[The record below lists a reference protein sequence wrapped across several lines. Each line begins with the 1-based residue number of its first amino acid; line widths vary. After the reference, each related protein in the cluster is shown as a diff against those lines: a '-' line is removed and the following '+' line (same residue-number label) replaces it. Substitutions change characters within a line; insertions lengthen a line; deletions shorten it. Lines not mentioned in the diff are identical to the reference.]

1 MDALLR
7 VLETTFSRSNHS
19 LNSIFSSRHV
29 ARNDFVWNYPA
40 RQVCV
45 HCVLGVKTRL
55 SSPLTDKKL
64 LETNLLYLH
73 TLTCYVVARPH
84 FGDIFTFGAYCY
96 ILSSSTYVRHK
107 TAHLGANSNAQ
118 ECEWSWSSYKTN
130 HLIIIEKPNSGSNEH
145 CHTDTALSQ
154 INCYHGWESCLKQG
168 GWHNALVKSL
178 KDHHGRLNP
187 IYGGQAE
194 PPWHSSG
201 FKWLNIRFYS
211 IYNTTVT
218 KMMITK
224 HFVLVP
230 LLPAI
235 TGPTLNPIGDDTR
248 TLRHTNRV
256 NT

>member
-1 MDALLR
+1 MLSTRTAIYFSVRICNRIGKVLHWTRTWTKFISASVSWFHLDALLW
-7 VLETTFSRSNHS
+7 VYETTFSRSNHS
-19 LNSIFSSRHV
+19 VNSIFSSRHV
-29 ARNDFVWNYPA
+29 ARNDFVWNYPV

-130 HLIIIEKPNSGSNEH
+130 HLIIIENRIP
-145 CHTDTALSQ
+145 
-154 INCYHGWESCLKQG
+154 
-168 GWHNALVKSL
+168 
-178 KDHHGRLNP
+178 
-187 IYGGQAE
+187 
-194 PPWHSSG
+194 
-201 FKWLNIRFYS
+201 
-211 IYNTTVT
+211 
-218 KMMITK
+218 
-224 HFVLVP
+224 VL
-230 LLPAI
+230 
-235 TGPTLNPIGDDTR
+235 
-248 TLRHTNRV
+248 
-256 NT
+256 